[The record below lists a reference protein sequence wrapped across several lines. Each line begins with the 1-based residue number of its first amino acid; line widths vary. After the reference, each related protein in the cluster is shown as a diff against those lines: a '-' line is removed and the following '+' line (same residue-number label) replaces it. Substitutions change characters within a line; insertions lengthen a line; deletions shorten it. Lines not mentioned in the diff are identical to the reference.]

1 MESWAEH
8 ICHHSLGFP
17 FIQKLNGFIHSS
29 AQDRG
34 AGEGVKKR
42 HSLSSESSIS
52 SLLLLLLL
60 LSSSPPVVLPVA
72 QLPPFSLSTLICSL
86 RCGSSRGRP
95 RVGSSRG
102 RCSSCRVAGRSRSSV
117 GSLVR
122 GSGRGDLALRSN
134 LLVLRVQ
141 TLSFIAVKVEP
152 PVADE
157 VVLVE
162 DGSVGA
168 EEAVLGEAALTVSCA
183 DMEGLALGLRV
194 SIVT

>member
-1 MESWAEH
+1 MVS
-8 ICHHSLGFP
+8 
-17 FIQKLNGFIHSS
+17 FILQPRTGG
-29 AQDRG
+29 R
-34 AGEGVKKR
+34 GEGVQKG

-95 RVGSSRG
+95 RVGSSSRG

-122 GSGRGDLALRSN
+122 GSGRGGLALSSN
-134 LLVLRVQ
+134 LLILGVQ

-152 PVADE
+152 PVTDE

-183 DMEGLALGLRV
+183 DMEGLTLGLRV